1 MKKIFQCPICNKD
14 DNLQE
19 WTSTLYKGISSKQCI
34 NCDIVFAE
42 EVLDDKEFTYYY
54 NKYNNDRDTNKVEL
68 AKKRKL
74 CYENDKTFIDKNC
87 NTMFTNI
94 LDIGCGNSSFL
105 SLFNSKNKTGYDIDK
120 NIIIKNKL
128 KYPNTN
134 FIDNL
139 NEIKNDEQFDLIIFR
154 GTFQYI
160 RDLNYIKE
168 FINKHLTKN
177 GYLVIL
183 SLPNKNS
190 PLAEIQRE
198 NWGLY
203 NPIEMFNIFSLS
215 STKKLFNA
223 YKIIDIDFPYLDTP
237 YADEKNDMIKFKE
250 LISKNKQQKF
260 PFWGSMMQII
270 FQK

>member
-1 MKKIFQCPICNKD
+1 MKKVILCPICNKN
-14 DNLQE
+14 DNSKR
-19 WTSTLYKGISSKQCI
+19 WTSPFGGLVIHSKECI
-34 NCDIVFAE
+34 NCDLVFAE
-42 EVLDDKEFTYYY
+42 EILDDNEFQNYY
-54 NKYNNDRDTNKVEL
+54 NKYNNNRDTKKKEL
-68 AKKRKL
+68 AIKRNI
-74 CYENDKTFIDKNC
+74 CYKNDKKFIDKNC
-87 NTMFTNI
+87 NIFTNI
-94 LDIGCGNSSFL
+94 LDIGCGNGSFL
-105 SLFNSKNKTGYDIDK
+105 SLFNCENKTGYDIDK
-120 NIIIKNKL
+120 NIIIENKL

-139 NEIKNDEQFDLIIFR
+139 DEIKGDKQFDLIFFR

-168 FINKHLTKN
+168 FINKNLIKN
-177 GYLVIL
+177 GYLVLL

-198 NWGLY
+198 NWSLY

-215 STKKLFNA
+215 SIKKLFNA

-250 LISKNKQQKF
+250 LISNNKQQKF
-260 PFWGSMMQII
+260 PFWGGL
-270 FQK
+270 